1 MDKDQIAS
9 MFSLEGKT
17 ALIAGASRGIG
28 EEIARVY
35 GLAGAKLIVSSRR
48 PDGINEAAERLRKAT
63 GTEVKAIPANISY
76 PDDRKKLV
84 EEAMAWAGRIDVLVN
99 NAGTNPA
106 NGLLADIEES
116 AWDKIF
122 ETNLKGPYILS
133 KLVFHAWMKENGGC
147 IINTSSVGSY
157 GNGGGMEGAYCIT
170 KSALSHLTRILASEW
185 GKYGVRVNAIA
196 PGLIKTRLAQA
207 LWDRPGIEEMA
218 QNKAVKRLGQVE
230 DLAGATLLLAS
241 KAGEFI
247 NGEDIIIDNGSLV
260 SR

>member
-157 GNGGGMEGAYCIT
+157 GNGVLHHQIGSIT
-170 KSALSHLTRILASEW
+170 S
-185 GKYGVRVNAIA
+185 
-196 PGLIKTRLAQA
+196 
-207 LWDRPGIEEMA
+207 D
-218 QNKAVKRLGQVE
+218 QNSGQ
-230 DLAGATLLLAS
+230 
-241 KAGEFI
+241 
-247 NGEDIIIDNGSLV
+247 
-260 SR
+260 